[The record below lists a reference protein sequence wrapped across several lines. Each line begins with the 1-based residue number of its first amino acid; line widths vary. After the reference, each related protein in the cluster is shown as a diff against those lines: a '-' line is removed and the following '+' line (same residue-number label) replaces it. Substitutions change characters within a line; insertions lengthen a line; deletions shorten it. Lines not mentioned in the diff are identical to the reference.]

1 MAERL
6 TWEPG
11 ADDVDGFD
19 LVPVEDGQVA
29 QVRHS
34 RMVRSE
40 HLRCVLVYL
49 RAPDGFDVEHLAD
62 AGFEA
67 AVSRAQAA

>member
-6 TWEPG
+6 TRE
-11 ADDVDGFD
+11 ARTHDVDGFD
-19 LVPVEDGQVA
+19 PVPVEHGEVA
-29 QVRHS
+29 QVRHVW
-34 RMVRSE
+34 MVHGE

-49 RAPDGFDVEHLAD
+49 RAPDGFDVEHLGD

-67 AVSRAQAA
+67 AVS

>member
-6 TWEPG
+6 AWEPG

-19 LVPVEDGQVA
+19 LVPVEHGQVA